1 MKKYIYH
8 IFINMYFL
16 PLLFFDNK
24 SHVFIT
30 FFDYFQL
37 SPKSPINTIQL
48 LWSHPVVLSQR
59 ATHEAPVGKLE

>member
-1 MKKYIYH
+1 
-8 IFINMYFL
+8 
-16 PLLFFDNK
+16 
-24 SHVFIT
+24 
-30 FFDYFQL
+30 L